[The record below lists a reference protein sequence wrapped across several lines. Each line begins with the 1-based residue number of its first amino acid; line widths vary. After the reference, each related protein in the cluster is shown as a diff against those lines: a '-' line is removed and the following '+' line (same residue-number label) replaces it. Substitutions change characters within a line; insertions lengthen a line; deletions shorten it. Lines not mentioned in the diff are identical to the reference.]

1 MHIASYYLAIMD
13 LSWAGVRM
21 HPQSTAA
28 ATAAEPPH
36 NKRRLGRSRTTNNPS
51 FLPRKPLSP
60 FQAARRQRDLVEAC
74 VHALG
79 GSVTELVAVQIRKCA
94 ELLTMAEGIRAGALG
109 GTPQT
114 SGDLMALIR
123 IEGEARRCLKTLGIK
138 VEPPPKT
145 SRGLQLARE
154 RWAEQAKAAGE
165 ASATPMTE

>member
-1 MHIASYYLAIMD
+1 
-13 LSWAGVRM
+13 M
-21 HPQSTAA
+21 HPPSTAA

-36 NKRRLGRSRTTNNPS
+36 NKRRLGRSRSTNNPS

-60 FQAARRQRDLVEAC
+60 FQAARRQRDLVEAF
-74 VHALG
+74 VNALG

-138 VEPPPKT
+138 VEPAPKP
-145 SRGLQLARE
+145 SGGLTIARQ
-154 RWAEQAKAAGE
+154 RWAEEAARKAAE
-165 ASATPMTE
+165 KPDDRTA

>member
-1 MHIASYYLAIMD
+1 
-13 LSWAGVRM
+13 M

-36 NKRRLGRSRTTNNPS
+36 NKRRLGRSRSTNNPS

-60 FQAARRQRDLVEAC
+60 FQAARRQRDLVEAF
-74 VHALG
+74 VNALG

-123 IEGEARRCLKTLGIK
+123 VEGEARRCLKALGIR
-138 VEPPPKT
+138 VEPAPKP
-145 SRGLQLARE
+145 SSGLTIARQ
-154 RWAEQAKAAGE
+154 RWAEEAAKKAAENARE
-165 ASATPMTE
+165 ASATHTTEPPDGRAA

>member
-1 MHIASYYLAIMD
+1 MHS
-13 LSWAGVRM
+13 
-21 HPQSTAA
+21 QSTAA

-60 FQAARRQRDLVEAC
+60 FQSARRQRDLVEAF
-74 VHALG
+74 VSALG
-79 GSVTELVAVQIRKCA
+79 GSVTELVAGQIRKCA
-94 ELLTMAEGIRAGALG
+94 ELMTMAEGIRAGALG

-138 VEPPPKT
+138 VEPAAKPSGALT
-145 SRGLQLARE
+145 IARA
-154 RWAEQAKAAGE
+154 RWEEQRAQEQAKKARE
-165 ASATPMTE
+165 ASTTPTTGPPDGNAA

>member
-1 MHIASYYLAIMD
+1 MN
-13 LSWAGVRM
+13 
-21 HPQSTAA
+21 PPSTAA
-28 ATAAEPPH
+28 ATAAYPPH
-36 NKRRLGRSRTTNNPS
+36 NERRSGRSRSTNNPS

-60 FQAARRQRDLVEAC
+60 FQSARRQRDLVGAF
-74 VHALG
+74 VNALG

-138 VEPPPKT
+138 VEPAPKP
-145 SRGLQLARE
+145 SRALTIARA
-154 RWAEQAKAAGE
+154 RWQEQAKKARE
-165 ASATPMTE
+165 ATEPSDGRA

>member
-1 MHIASYYLAIMD
+1 
-13 LSWAGVRM
+13 M

-36 NKRRLGRSRTTNNPS
+36 SKRRLGRSRSTNNPS

-60 FQAARRQRDLVEAC
+60 FQAARRQRDLVAAF
-74 VHALG
+74 VNALG
-79 GSVTELVAVQIRKCA
+79 GSVTELVAYQIRKCA
-94 ELLTMAEGIRAGALG
+94 GLLTMAEGIRAGALG

-138 VEPPPKT
+138 TEPPPARA
-145 SRGLQLARE
+145 RGLELARL
-154 RWAEQAKAAGE
+154 RWAEDAERERKAKAEAGDG
-165 ASATPMTE
+165 

>member
-1 MHIASYYLAIMD
+1 
-13 LSWAGVRM
+13 M

-36 NKRRLGRSRTTNNPS
+36 SKRRLGRSRSTNNPS

-60 FQAARRQRDLVEAC
+60 FQAARRQRDLVEAF
-74 VHALG
+74 VNALG

-138 VEPPPKT
+138 VEPAPA
-145 SRGLQLARE
+145 RAGGLVLARQ
-154 RWAEQAKAAGE
+154 RWAEEAARKAIEKPDDRTA
-165 ASATPMTE
+165 

>member
-1 MHIASYYLAIMD
+1 
-13 LSWAGVRM
+13 M

-36 NKRRLGRSRTTNNPS
+36 NKRRLGRSRSTNNAS

-60 FQAARRQRDLVEAC
+60 FQAARRQRDLVEAF
-74 VHALG
+74 VNALG

-94 ELLTMAEGIRAGALG
+94 ELLTMADRAGALG

-123 IEGEARRCLKTLGIK
+123 IEGEARRCLKALGIK
-138 VEPPPKT
+138 AEPAPKP
-145 SRGLQLARE
+145 SGGLTIARA
-154 RWAEQAKAAGE
+154 RWEEQRAQEQAKKAREATTAKDTEVPSDGRAA
-165 ASATPMTE
+165 

>member
-1 MHIASYYLAIMD
+1 
-13 LSWAGVRM
+13 M

-28 ATAAEPPH
+28 ATAASTPH

-60 FQAARRQRDLVEAC
+60 FQAARRQRDLVEAF
-74 VHALG
+74 VNALG

-138 VEPPPKT
+138 VEPAPKP
-145 SRGLQLARE
+145 SGGLTIARA
-154 RWAEQAKAAGE
+154 RWEEQRAQEKAKKAATEAAGE
-165 ASATPMTE
+165 ASATHTPEPSDGRAA